1 MASVTVE
8 EVMAAVEKLRREMQG
23 EIASLKS
30 ALAAVRGNRYS
41 APARAP
47 AAAPAPASAPAEAE
61 ISSDTIAI
69 LSAAVTAFLGKK
81 VRIRSAKA
89 LQTPYEIVNPWAQR
103 GRVIIHASRNLPRR
117 PPRL

>member
-8 EVMAAVEKLRREMQG
+8 EVQAAVEKLRRDMQG
-23 EIASLKS
+23 EIASLKA
-30 ALAAVRGNRYS
+30 ALAAVRGNRYT

-47 AAAPAPASAPAEAE
+47 AAVPAEAE

-117 PPRL
+117 PSRS

>member
-41 APARAP
+41 APAR
-47 AAAPAPASAPAEAE
+47 APAEAE